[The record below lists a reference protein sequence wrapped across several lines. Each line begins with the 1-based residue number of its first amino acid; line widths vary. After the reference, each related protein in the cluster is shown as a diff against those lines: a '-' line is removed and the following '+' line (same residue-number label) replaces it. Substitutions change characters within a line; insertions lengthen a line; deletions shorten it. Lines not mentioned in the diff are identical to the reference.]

1 MYGIPAVLTKLG
13 KLVPQLGT
21 GLASRILFSI
31 MHVLSPRKGLLA
43 WKPRIVSSRLFI
55 MENVSMLVL
64 SRQVNDS
71 IFFPELN
78 ISIEILQ
85 IKGKT
90 IRIGIDAPSEFRVI
104 RGELNYSSKPPV
116 KELVKSR

>member
-1 MYGIPAVLTKLG
+1 
-13 KLVPQLGT
+13 
-21 GLASRILFSI
+21 
-31 MHVLSPRKGLLA
+31 
-43 WKPRIVSSRLFI
+43 
-55 MENVSMLVL
+55 MLVL
-64 SRQVNDS
+64 SRQTNDS

-78 ISIEILQ
+78 ISLEILQ

-116 KELVKSR
+116 KKLVKSR

>member
-1 MYGIPAVLTKLG
+1 
-13 KLVPQLGT
+13 
-21 GLASRILFSI
+21 
-31 MHVLSPRKGLLA
+31 
-43 WKPRIVSSRLFI
+43 
-55 MENVSMLVL
+55 MLVL

-116 KELVKSR
+116 KKLVKSR

>member
-1 MYGIPAVLTKLG
+1 
-13 KLVPQLGT
+13 
-21 GLASRILFSI
+21 
-31 MHVLSPRKGLLA
+31 
-43 WKPRIVSSRLFI
+43 

-64 SRQVNDS
+64 SRQTNDS

>member
-1 MYGIPAVLTKLG
+1 
-13 KLVPQLGT
+13 
-21 GLASRILFSI
+21 
-31 MHVLSPRKGLLA
+31 
-43 WKPRIVSSRLFI
+43 

-64 SRQVNDS
+64 SRQTNDS

-116 KELVKSR
+116 KKLVKSR

>member
-1 MYGIPAVLTKLG
+1 
-13 KLVPQLGT
+13 
-21 GLASRILFSI
+21 
-31 MHVLSPRKGLLA
+31 
-43 WKPRIVSSRLFI
+43 
-55 MENVSMLVL
+55 MLVL
-64 SRQVNDS
+64 SRQTNDS

-90 IRIGIDAPSEFRVI
+90 VRVGIDAPNEFRII
-104 RGELNYSSKPPV
+104 RGELNYSPKATA

>member
-1 MYGIPAVLTKLG
+1 
-13 KLVPQLGT
+13 
-21 GLASRILFSI
+21 
-31 MHVLSPRKGLLA
+31 
-43 WKPRIVSSRLFI
+43 

-64 SRQVNDS
+64 SRQTNDS

-90 IRIGIDAPSEFRVI
+90 IRIGIDAPSEFRII
-104 RGELNYSSKPPV
+104 RGELNCSSKPPV

>member
-1 MYGIPAVLTKLG
+1 
-13 KLVPQLGT
+13 
-21 GLASRILFSI
+21 
-31 MHVLSPRKGLLA
+31 
-43 WKPRIVSSRLFI
+43 
-55 MENVSMLVL
+55 MLVL
-64 SRQVNDS
+64 SRQTNDS

-116 KELVKSR
+116 KKLVKSR